1 MRSGGDVDVRAE
13 ARADMIQIAVSIN
26 GGLVGVTGAAG
37 VIAANNLTQARIG
50 RRANVFA
57 RDSINV
63 QATDDTEMDGIVI
76 TGAGGA
82 VGVSGSV
89 GVYVVES
96 QTNAIIDDDA
106 VITALADGDGIS
118 ALSGTVDNSTTQTRT
133 QDSRDQEGTAEQRNI
148 ELVDA
153 SFDTSTVRGLNV
165 AAVTYEDINF
175 APIGVAGGAVGVA
188 GVVATTVT
196 NSSTQALVKSG
207 VVINGGDNSAAD
219 DAQSVSACRIH
230 RPA

>member
-1 MRSGGDVDVRAE
+1 MQQGLSR
-13 ARADMIQIAVSIN
+13 QITA
-26 GGLVGVTGAAG
+26 
-37 VIAANNLTQARIG
+37 QARIG

-118 ALSGTVDNSTTQTRT
+118 ALSGGTVDNSTTQTRT

-219 DAQSVSACRIH
+219 DAQ
-230 RPA
+230 